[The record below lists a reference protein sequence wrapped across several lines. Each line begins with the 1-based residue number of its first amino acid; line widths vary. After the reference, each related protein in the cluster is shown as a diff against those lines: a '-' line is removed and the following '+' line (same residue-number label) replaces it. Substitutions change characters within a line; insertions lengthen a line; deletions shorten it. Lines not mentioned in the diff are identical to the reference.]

1 MAKNKKGVFTDRYT
15 AGICDKFW
23 YAVGI
28 WLFWYRNGMWK
39 SREWLK
45 LKILVYKLVYV
56 EIWYTAN
63 KSDSNESQS
72 CYFFEPDLRHCFFF
86 KPNLSHLIF
95 KSLFKTVLG
104 KSSVCSNVQIN
115 FETFYLQSRFS
126 IFLLANFPDIF
137 VFYLVLENL
146 WKLFTSN
153 IKNHMDSRFF
163 YFFLSPHFLVH

>member
-1 MAKNKKGVFTDRYT
+1 M
-15 AGICDKFW
+15 
-23 YAVGI
+23 
-28 WLFWYRNGMWK
+28 GMVAPQIK
-39 SREWLK
+39 VTRMSLK
-45 LKILVYKLVYV
+45 VVIFSSLILDIAFL
-56 EIWYTAN
+56 
-63 KSDSNESQS
+63 S
-72 CYFFEPDLRHCFFF
+72 

-146 WKLFTSN
+146 
-153 IKNHMDSRFF
+153 
-163 YFFLSPHFLVH
+163 